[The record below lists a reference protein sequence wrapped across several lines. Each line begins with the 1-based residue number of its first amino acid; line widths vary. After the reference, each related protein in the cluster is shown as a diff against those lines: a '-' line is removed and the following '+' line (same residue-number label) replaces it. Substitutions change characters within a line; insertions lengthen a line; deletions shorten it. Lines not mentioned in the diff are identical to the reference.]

1 MGREKKVFFKN
12 KKKLPLIIFGLL
24 LFSLLSFTLTVNV
37 NGEVR
42 ERTGQNVFN
51 EMIGSN
57 QTVYYNFT
65 DNDVF
70 YGFHSNIN
78 LTVNIELVTEVKNR
92 ELFLDIKN
100 TGDPFML
107 NLTSKASMSDFDF
120 QKAPKNPSNQNYRF
134 QYKYNS
140 IIKMRANSSISNIT
154 ARFEIDQEFGL
165 SKNKQY
171 QITLYQEGFESWKT
185 ISTQTITNDSTG
197 TSYLETNITNIT
209 SEQDY
214 YFTIFEI
221 NPITPNFEW
230 IWIFVISGAGI
241 GIASV
246 FIIISKSKY
255 FEMLRKRIVSIDKGA
270 HRLTMDEVLEN
281 KNRNKIIECILE
293 DPGIHYNALLRNT
306 ELSPGNLAWHLDI
319 LETYKIIGKKRVGK
333 YLVYFPYYQ
342 KNPISNINLKLQK
355 SELTLKILEMIESD
369 PGTYNNEIS
378 KKLDVDHKTVSYHVD
393 KLKDLD
399 LVYSKKDGRK
409 KTLYPNLEAEYFK
422 NNNLK

>member
-171 QITLYQEGFESWKT
+171 QITLYQEGFESCKT

-342 KNPISNINLKLQK
+342 KNPI
-355 SELTLKILEMIESD
+355 
-369 PGTYNNEIS
+369 
-378 KKLDVDHKTVSYHVD
+378 
-393 KLKDLD
+393 
-399 LVYSKKDGRK
+399 
-409 KTLYPNLEAEYFK
+409 
-422 NNNLK
+422 

>member
-1 MGREKKVFFKN
+1 
-12 KKKLPLIIFGLL
+12 
-24 LFSLLSFTLTVNV
+24 
-37 NGEVR
+37 
-42 ERTGQNVFN
+42 
-51 EMIGSN
+51 
-57 QTVYYNFT
+57 
-65 DNDVF
+65 
-70 YGFHSNIN
+70 
-78 LTVNIELVTEVKNR
+78 
-92 ELFLDIKN
+92 
-100 TGDPFML
+100 
-107 NLTSKASMSDFDF
+107 
-120 QKAPKNPSNQNYRF
+120 
-134 QYKYNS
+134 
-140 IIKMRANSSISNIT
+140 MRANSSISNIT

-165 SKNKQY
+165 NKNKQY

-221 NPITPNFEW
+221 NPITPNFDW

-241 GIASV
+241 GIVSA

-281 KNRNKIIECILE
+281 ENRNKIIESILE
-293 DPGIHYNALLRNT
+293 DPGIHYNELLRKT